1 MQQSFYTNKYSILL
15 VYIVLVL
22 LIYSQTFHF
31 DFALDDDLIKEG
43 IEGKIIQFT
52 DIFDVFKQRYN
63 RVDYRPI
70 SMLTFALEYFFV
82 GTINPKIAHIV
93 NVIVFVL
100 ILFSTHYLFQL
111 LFKGK
116 YKLETFFMVCI
127 FAVHPLVVEVV
138 ANIKSRDGLLSML
151 FAIWSLYFF

>member
-1 MQQSFYTNKYSILL
+1 
-15 VYIVLVL
+15 
-22 LIYSQTFHF
+22 
-31 DFALDDDLIKEG
+31 
-43 IEGKIIQFT
+43 
-52 DIFDVFKQRYN
+52 
-63 RVDYRPI
+63 
-70 SMLTFALEYFFV
+70 MLTFALEYFFV

-151 FAIWSLYFF
+151 FAIWSLYFFLKASFSNYKLKFLFYSWLFFIIGTFAKIDILGVLLFIVGFNFIKFNKRD